1 MEDKQ
6 KKYLD
11 KVVELLIKGTKI
23 DYYEESILFPFSSIY
38 FSFTPFLYYTLSSPP
53 ELLVYYVKNVYGLTD
68 QEIEYVWK
76 EYENI
81 IKDKIENG
89 R

>member
-6 KKYLD
+6 RIYLD

-23 DYYEESILFPFSSIY
+23 DYDKESILFPFSSIY
-38 FSFTPFLYYTLSSPP
+38 FSFAPFLYYTLSSPP

-81 IKDKIENG
+81 IKDKINNG